1 MTGASDER
9 EGRARFLLGRLLSDI
24 YMDECAAVLLR
35 DAVDYLPGLTAAR
48 VELGIAYCRL
58 ERYEEMLGA
67 FREAVRRDERAVRAA
82 VRDDPAELEALRSL
96 LYPDRAGPL
105 PTTQER
111 PTQERPSGIPAYVT
125 QTWESVRLAREQ
137 MGAGRDGEAIATLEA
152 VLRFDDT
159 HQYAIALLSLAY
171 LLSKGGGAAAL
182 IGVEGSVL
190 WGVDPKLAGL
200 LFRGQERHSD
210 HLTLGAAGKEKDA
223 ASDKS

>member
-35 DAVDYLPGLTAAR
+35 DAVDYLPDLAAAR

-58 ERYEEMLGA
+58 ERYEEMLET
-67 FREAVRRDERAVRAA
+67 FREAIRRDERAVRAA

-96 LYPDRAGPL
+96 LYPDQAGPL

-111 PTQERPSGIPAYVT
+111 QTQERPSGIPAYVT
-125 QTWESVRLAREQ
+125 QMWESVRLAREQ
-137 MGAGRDGEAIATLEA
+137 IGARRDGEAVSALEA
-152 VLRFDDT
+152 VLRLDDT

-171 LLSKGGGAAAL
+171 LLAKGGGAAAL
-182 IGVEGSVL
+182 DRGGAERAVGGGYE
-190 WGVDPKLAGL
+190 AGGTAL
-200 LFRGQERHSD
+200 
-210 HLTLGAAGKEKDA
+210 
-223 ASDKS
+223 